1 MSKNRLKVA
10 LSGICIAPVMVA
22 IAFATVNAQGAPGQI
37 SNSPLDAILIKLD
50 QMLAVLNQM
59 NPQAGP
65 DPVVLTTPWL
75 STASGDLVSCP
86 ILNVGTTTL
95 TDVSANISDTGGQNT
110 GGFAF
115 PNGLAPRAA
124 TNAAAAV
131 GARGLPVRCEF
142 AFKGGSAA
150 SVRANLV
157 IKTSSG
163 ILLGSADAR

>member
-10 LSGICIAPVMVA
+10 LSGICIAPVVVA

-37 SNSPLDAILIKLD
+37 QNPVSGVATTLD
-50 QMLAVLNQM
+50 QVLAVLNQL

-75 STASGDLVSCP
+75 STAVGELVSCP
-86 ILNVGTTTL
+86 ILNVGTTNL
-95 TDVSANISDTGGQNT
+95 TDVSAKISDLSGQNFA
-110 GGFAF
+110 GFDF
-115 PNGLAPRAA
+115 PNGLAPRAT
-124 TNAAAAV
+124 TNIGAAV
-131 GARGLPVRCEF
+131 GARGTPVRCEF

-157 IKTSSG
+157 IKTTSG
-163 ILLGSADAR
+163 TMIDSADAR

>member
-10 LSGICIAPVMVA
+10 LSGICIAPVVVA

-37 SNSPLDAILIKLD
+37 QNPLNAIVTQLD
-50 QMLAVLNQM
+50 QVLAVLNQL

-75 STASGDLVSCP
+75 STTSGDLVSCP

-142 AFKGGSAA
+142 AFKGASAA

-157 IKTSSG
+157 IKTSAG

>member
-1 MSKNRLKVA
+1 MSKNRPKVA
-10 LSGICIAPVMVA
+10 LSGICIAPVVVA
-22 IAFATVNAQGAPGQI
+22 IAFATLNAQGAPGQI
-37 SNSPLDAILIKLD
+37 QNPFNGIITKLD
-50 QMLAVLNQM
+50 QVLEVLNQL

-75 STASGDLVSCP
+75 ATAAGDLVSCP

-142 AFKGGSAA
+142 DFKGGSAA